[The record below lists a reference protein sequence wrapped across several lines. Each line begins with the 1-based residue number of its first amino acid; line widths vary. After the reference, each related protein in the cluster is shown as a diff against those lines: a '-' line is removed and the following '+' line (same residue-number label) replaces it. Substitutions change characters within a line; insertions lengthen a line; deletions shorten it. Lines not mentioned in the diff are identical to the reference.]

1 MKRIFKIIIIG
12 ICLGIVLIIIRNL
25 FQIDESV
32 FMKGYI
38 TAAILVIIAAV
49 IINILYFMYYRK
61 KINNAVELFNTGK
74 TQEFISE
81 LNEMLKKAKLKGV
94 KNLIN
99 LNLSDGYIETKDYLY
114 AIEILEALS
123 EKELKPE
130 RIKLVYYIN
139 LCDAYF
145 YTSEFDKQLDL
156 YNSQKL
162 LFDKYKTDNIY
173 GGNIAELDILAA
185 IAEKRYS
192 DAKEMLVAAAN
203 TWHEP
208 KFADSFKQLGEI
220 LSKAEIQNN

>member
-61 KINNAVELFNTGK
+61 KINSAVELFNSGK

-81 LNEMLKKAKLKGV
+81 LNEMLKKAKGKGV

-99 LNLSDGYIETKDYLY
+99 LNE
-114 AIEILEALS
+114 
-123 EKELKPE
+123 
-130 RIKLVYYIN
+130 
-139 LCDAYF
+139 
-145 YTSEFDKQLDL
+145 
-156 YNSQKL
+156 
-162 LFDKYKTDNIY
+162 
-173 GGNIAELDILAA
+173 
-185 IAEKRYS
+185 
-192 DAKEMLVAAAN
+192 
-203 TWHEP
+203 
-208 KFADSFKQLGEI
+208 
-220 LSKAEIQNN
+220 